1 MAIPL
6 KYNLRNLFVR
16 KVSTTMTVLSI
27 GLVVAVFVA
36 LMALGSGI
44 DKTFTSSGDP
54 HNLLVMRKS
63 AQVEGNSA
71 VTKAEYQIVRY
82 LPGIENGANG
92 QPLISPEVIVLLNI
106 ARKDGTGMSNVT
118 VRGVGAEAFE
128 LRPYMRVVK
137 GRLFR
142 PGFREMIVSNNLAN
156 RFAGIEL
163 GRQIR
168 FGKGNW
174 NVVGRFEAGGTS
186 FDSEIWANNDELV
199 SEFDR
204 LGYSSMLMRCSDPKM
219 QADIIKQI
227 ADDRRMQLEA
237 LSEREYYDKQTL
249 AGAGIK
255 ALATLMTIFMGIGAC
270 FAAMN
275 TMYAAVSNRT
285 REIGTLR
292 ALGFSRGSILLSF
305 LIEAVLLALIGGG
318 VGSLLALPV
327 NGISTGSANFV
338 TFSEVTYNFRIT
350 IPLVITA
357 LALSGILGVLGG
369 FFPARAAAKQPIID
383 ALRAT

>member
-36 LMALGSGI
+36 LMALSSGI
-44 DKTFTSSGDP
+44 DKTFTSSGDAR
-54 HNLLVMRKS
+54 NLLVLRKS
-63 AQVEGNSA
+63 SQVEGNSA
-71 VTKAEYQIVRY
+71 VTKAEFQIVRY
-82 LPGIENGANG
+82 LPGIEMSAQGA
-92 QPLISPEVIVLLNI
+92 PLISPEVIVLLNI
-106 ARKDGTGMSNVT
+106 ARLDGTGMSNVT
-118 VRGVGAEAFE
+118 VRGVGPEAFE
-128 LRPYMRVVK
+128 LRPYLRIVK
-137 GRLFR
+137 GRVFR
-142 PGFREMIVSNNLAN
+142 PGFREMIVSSNVTN
-156 RFAGIEL
+156 RFAGIQL
-163 GRQIR
+163 DGRIR
-168 FGKGNW
+168 FGKGYW
-174 NVVGRFEAGGTS
+174 TIVGLFEAGGTS
-186 FDSEIWANNDELV
+186 FDSEVWTGNDELV
-199 SEFDR
+199 NEFDR
-204 LGYSSMLMRCSDPKM
+204 QGYSSILLRSTDPSAQKDM
-219 QADIIKQI
+219 IRQI

-237 LSEREYYDKQTL
+237 LSERDYYDNQTR
-249 AGAGIK
+249 ASAGIK
-255 ALATLMTIFMGIGAC
+255 ALATLMTLFMGIGAC

-338 TFSEVTYNFRIT
+338 TFTEVTYNFRVT
-350 IPLVITA
+350 FPLVASA

-369 FFPARAAAKQPIID
+369 FFPARTAAKKPIID
-383 ALRAT
+383 ALRSA

>member
-16 KVSTTMTVLSI
+16 KVSTAMTVLSI
-27 GLVVAVFVA
+27 GLVVAVFIA

-54 HNLLVMRKS
+54 RNLLVLRKS
-63 AQVEGNSA
+63 SQVEGNSA
-71 VTKAEYQIVRY
+71 VTKAEFQIVRY
-82 LPGIENGANG
+82 LPGIESGPNGL
-92 QPLISPEVIVLLNI
+92 PLISPEVIVLLNI
-106 ARKDGTGMSNVT
+106 ARQDGSGMSNVT
-118 VRGVGAEAFE
+118 VRGVGLEGFS
-128 LRPYMRVVK
+128 LRRDLRIVE

-142 PGFREMIVSNNLAN
+142 TGFREMIVSNNLAN

-163 GRQIR
+163 GKQIR
-168 FGKGNW
+168 FGKANW
-174 NVVGRFEAGGTS
+174 TVVGHFEAGGTS

-199 SEFDR
+199 NEFDR
-204 LGYSSMLMRCSDPKM
+204 LGYSSVLMRCGDPRT
-219 QADIIKQI
+219 QQDLIRQVA
-227 ADDRRMQLEA
+227 ADRRMQLEA
-237 LSEREYYDKQTL
+237 IPERSYYDKQTL
-249 AGAGIK
+249 AGSGIK

-292 ALGFSRGSILLSF
+292 ALGFSRASILLSF

-318 VGSLLALPV
+318 IGSLLALPV

-338 TFSEVTYNFRIT
+338 TFSEITYNFRIT
-350 IPLVITA
+350 FPLVVTA

-369 FFPARAAAKQPIID
+369 FFPARTAARLPIIE
-383 ALRAT
+383 ALRST